1 MTQFQIFAGIDWS
14 AKSHQVAVIDA
25 DGKILGEQAFAH
37 SGEGLAAMADWI
49 LGHGP
54 EGSVAAAI
62 EKPHGPEVEALLERG
77 AAVFA
82 LNPKQ
87 LDRLRR
93 PLRVFRDRFSP
104 AGAKDDRRDALVLA
118 SALSTDRKAFRE
130 VETPSPEI
138 IRLRELSR
146 ADSDLV
152 AERTCLINKLKA
164 HLRRYYPAF
173 LEAAPDL
180 GTDWALR
187 LWELAPTPDRARR
200 VRKASVEA
208 AGRIVKRIKDCNEEI
223 KEIRSW
229 IREAVGRIRAA
240 EGGRAVEILESV
252 PGIGAT
258 VLAVIVSEAFD
269 IIRRADL
276 RALRCYFGVA
286 PVTKRSGREIRVQ
299 RRRTANTRL
308 ANAAH
313 HRAMAAVQRDPASKA
328 KYSALRQR
336 GHNHARALRGVAD
349 RLLGGVCK
357 MLETGQ
363 TFDPERQSK
372 APLENPNQTLDIRLR
387 VPGGAESNGV
397 SGLPHPCAGIATA
410 GCPLLARWRSRRG
423 ARGFR
428 QAGFA
433 SVCPAV
439 GYSMLQSFIMRTQRA
454 SSTIPPKIAA
464 RQRRRPSPGIRF
476 MVGGE
481 RSEDDHV
488 GFWAGPVPLFP
499 GRRPRPGF
507 RGLQTRLRGSVKEA
521 Y

>member
-14 AKSHQVAVIDA
+14 SASHQVAVIDA
-25 DGKILGEQAFAH
+25 DGEILGEQAFAH

-54 EGSVAAAI
+54 EGSAAAAI

-77 AAVFA
+77 GAVFA

-146 ADSDLV
+146 SDGDLV
-152 AERTCLINKLKA
+152 AERTRLINRMKM

-200 VRKASVEA
+200 VRKTSVEA
-208 AGRIVKRIKDCNEEI
+208 ALRKSRDRAARAEEILARLRGKAVPTAPGTVEAVSEAARRIVKRIKNCNEEI
-223 KEIRSW
+223 KEIRSR

-269 IIRRADL
+269 SIRRADL

-286 PVTKRSGREIRVQ
+286 PVTKRSGRETRVQ
-299 RRRTANTRL
+299 RRRAANTRL

-313 HRAMAAVQRDPASKA
+313 HWAMAAVQRDPASKA

-349 RLLGGVCK
+349 RLLGVVCK

-372 APLENPNQTLDIRLR
+372 AP
-387 VPGGAESNGV
+387 A
-397 SGLPHPCAGIATA
+397 
-410 GCPLLARWRSRRG
+410 
-423 ARGFR
+423 
-428 QAGFA
+428 
-433 SVCPAV
+433 
-439 GYSMLQSFIMRTQRA
+439 
-454 SSTIPPKIAA
+454 
-464 RQRRRPSPGIRF
+464 
-476 MVGGE
+476 
-481 RSEDDHV
+481 
-488 GFWAGPVPLFP
+488 
-499 GRRPRPGF
+499 
-507 RGLQTRLRGSVKEA
+507 
-521 Y
+521 